1 MKSKKKP
8 IELIQQNT
16 TQVRYQNKEVAAEGE
31 SVEAMNKT
39 GEEIGE

>member
-31 SVEAMNKT
+31 SVEVMNKT
-39 GEEIGE
+39 GEGDR